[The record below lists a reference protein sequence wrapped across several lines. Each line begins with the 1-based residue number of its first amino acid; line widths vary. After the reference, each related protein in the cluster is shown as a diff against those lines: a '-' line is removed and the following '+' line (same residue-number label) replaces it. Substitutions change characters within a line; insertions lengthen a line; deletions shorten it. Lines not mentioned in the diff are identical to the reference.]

1 MSRTLS
7 RAQLATAL
15 GVDQRTVTRWVDMG
29 CPHSRIKRRLLFN
42 EAEVRA
48 WCAQHGLVLPGAAP
62 VGDGAPAS
70 APRAPLAMADLAR
83 KLTLAKRSELELAAQ
98 RGLKDLGLDEKI
110 RKARTFED
118 YAALDREVGALIANG
133 TLTPDRAR
141 AIQGSI
147 ADARQN
153 TKAHLESGQGHEIE
167 RFVLASE
174 DALAIAEAF
183 EGIVSDERRAALVA
197 HVRAEAAADLA
208 EHPNVDLA
216 DGVPEEPE
224 TQTGDEEPA

>member
-7 RAQLATAL
+7 RAQLATGL

-42 EAEVRA
+42 ETEVRA
-48 WCAQHGLVLPGAAP
+48 WCAQHGLALPAAAP
-62 VGDGAPAS
+62 AGDGAPPS
-70 APRAPLAMADLAR
+70 ALRAPLAMADLAR
-83 KLTLAKRSELELAAQ
+83 KLTLAKRSELELAAE

-110 RKARTFED
+110 RKARTFEE
-118 YAALDREVGALIANG
+118 YAALDREVGALLANG

-153 TKAHLESGQGHEIE
+153 TKAHLESGQGQAIE

-174 DALAIAEAF
+174 DALVIAEAF

-197 HVRAEAAADLA
+197 HVRAEATADLA

-224 TQTGDEEPA
+224 TQPGDEEPA